1 MIRLL
6 VLDRDPIY
14 RSLLM
19 ATMVCQRLI
28 PFASEGLKQC
38 VQEINNYPIEALVF
52 DFESLGENPFNACR
66 DLSQAY
72 PTLPLLL
79 LQPGKAAAQLSA
91 FAQKQGIRAI
101 LRRDSQDLEATV
113 LDLMVHLALTPSRPP
128 LTPSLLRG
136 PHTPLSALKDLCAT
150 KTAYHQEK
158 AREYK
163 QKIKDLKIKVQ
174 ANESERQI
182 LYSITQVTGRDRE
195 LKHNPIEILDREHQE
210 LTEETAYLQ
219 QHLSHTARLADR
231 YAALMIEI
239 HVALGTIKRSLP
251 QKQAQTAQMLEV
263 ELFLQ
268 VQNLERTSPI

>member
-1 MIRLL
+1 MMRLL

-19 ATMVCQRLI
+19 ATMVCQRLV
-28 PFASEGLKQC
+28 PLASEGLGQC
-38 VQEINNYPIEALVF
+38 VQEIKNCQIEALVF

-66 DLSQAY
+66 DLKQTY

-79 LQPGKAAAQLSA
+79 LQPGKAPAQLTS

-101 LRRDSQDLEATV
+101 LRRDPQGLETTV
-113 LDLMVHLALTPSRPP
+113 LDLMAHLALTPSRPA

-136 PHTPLSALKDLCAT
+136 PHTPLSALKDLCAAH
-150 KTAYHQEK
+150 TAYYQEK

-163 QKIKDLKIKVQ
+163 QKIKDLKIKTQ
-174 ANESERQI
+174 TNESQQEV
-182 LYSITQVTGRDRE
+182 LYSITQVTGQNRE
-195 LKHNPIEILDREHQE
+195 LKHDPMEILDQE
-210 LTEETAYLQ
+210 YQQLTQKASQLQ
-219 QHLSHTARLADR
+219 QHLSQTARLADR

-239 HVALGTIKRSLP
+239 HVAMGTIKRSLP
-251 QKQAQTAQMLEV
+251 QKQAQTAQQLEV

-268 VQNLERTSPI
+268 VQTLERTAPL